1 MECASGIIAQGINLA
16 KVFEPIE
23 RIFFFLLFKHAY
35 ILAIPNTHIECKY
48 IKTNVSIVEKII
60 RHCMQECINVSVGK
74 FSYKQEEPWNKRAS
88 AVF

>member
-1 MECASGIIAQGINLA
+1 MECASGIIAQGINLT

-23 RIFFFLLFKHAY
+23 RIFFFPFFKHAY
-35 ILAIPNTHIECKY
+35 ILAIPNTNIECKY